1 MRMILLLIHPG
12 IQATGI
18 GRLDSLD
25 RMELVITV
33 PEKVAVDS
41 IRGLPI
47 KVRVASHPGRV
58 FEGEVSFVGPRVNAQ
73 NRRVRK
79 DLGGGSGVDYL
90 YDGWR
95 VLEERDVDL
104 VLTDHKMPGMTGI
117 ELLAEAARLRP
128 DAARLMITG
137 WAGEVPRDQISA
149 LDVKVLIPKPWD
161 DGELKAALA
170 SHLLR

>member
-1 MRMILLLIHPG
+1 LTPTEPGRDQDRPCVLIVDDEVRILNALKRTLRREGYEILLADSPG
-12 IQATGI
+12 EA
-18 GRLDSLD
+18 L
-25 RMELVITV
+25 
-33 PEKVAVDS
+33 
-41 IRGLPI
+41 
-47 KVRVASHPGRV
+47 
-58 FEGEVSFVGPRVNAQ
+58 
-73 NRRVRK
+73 
-79 DLGGGSGVDYL
+79 
-90 YDGWR
+90 R

-170 SHLLR
+170 SHLLS